1 MRHSVPRWIWWG
13 ASAAIAAWLLWMTLR
28 PNPTVAGD
36 LTPVTSSAVGQVVPA
51 QVLIGLAGNV
61 AVFVPLGATL
71 ALALGDRPSPRPLV
85 GAVLLGTG
93 LSLVIEVTQTAI
105 ESRVASAGD
114 LALNAL
120 GAALGAAAVVWLARR

>member
-1 MRHSVPRWIWWG
+1 MIRRVPRWIWWA

-36 LTPVTSSAVGQVVPA
+36 LEPLTGSAVGRAVPA

-61 AVFVPLGATL
+61 AVFVPLGVTL
-71 ALALGDRPSPRPLV
+71 ALALGERPTPRRL
-85 GAVLLGTG
+85 AWATLLGAG
-93 LSLVIEVTQTAI
+93 LSLFIEIAQIALP
-105 ESRVASAGD
+105 SRVASAGD

-120 GAALGAAAVVWLARR
+120 GTALGAASGIGLDRR